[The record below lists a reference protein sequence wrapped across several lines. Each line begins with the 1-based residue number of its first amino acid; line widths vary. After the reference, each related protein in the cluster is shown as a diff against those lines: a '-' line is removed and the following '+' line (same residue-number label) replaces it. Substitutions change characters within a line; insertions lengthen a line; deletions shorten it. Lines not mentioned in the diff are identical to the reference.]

1 MLNSNYATAVQPSVL
16 PSMFA
21 LRRRLIL
28 LSALAALS
36 ACETIDPLA
45 TPIGDPRRPLMAQGE
60 GAIAN
65 SLEYLM
71 PVQDFAQMGP
81 LITDIQLQIM
91 DGGRRSLG
99 FGNGRGV
106 PKLIANLPH
115 DANATPPY
123 IFLHSLKPGK
133 YRLNEIVI
141 GASYTSMQ
149 NFGLRNAPEITVVA
163 GQVTY
168 VGNFF
173 IKYQT
178 KFNGGNLV
186 VRYAQVEGPNNLF
199 ERDIGLLKLADKRLE
214 DVVITNALVP

>member
-1 MLNSNYATAVQPSVL
+1 MVATI
-16 PSMFA
+16 
-21 LRRRLIL
+21 RRLIFL
-28 LSALAALS
+28 FGLAVVG

-65 SLEYLM
+65 SLEYVM
-71 PVQDFAQMGP
+71 PVQPFAQLGP

-106 PKLIANLPH
+106 SKLVAKLPH
-115 DANATPPY
+115 EANATPPY

-133 YRLNEIVI
+133 YRLNEIVM
-141 GASYTSMQ
+141 GASYTNMQ
-149 NFGLRNAPEITVVA
+149 HYNLRNAPEITVVA

-173 IKYQT
+173 IKYGT
-178 KFNGGNLV
+178 KYNNGDLV
-186 VRYAQVEGPNNLF
+186 VRYAEVAGPNNEF
-199 ERDIGLLKLADKRLE
+199 ERDTAQLKLVEKRLKN
-214 DVVITNALVP
+214 VVITNALVR